1 MYFLCLYGP
10 ACVSTQN
17 LLPSLTVARGARLT
31 REEAWSSRGRFS
43 NDATLGLVRW
53 GKAARTHFSSGVER
67 INTKRSLLHLPRS
80 LTASRIVAVNERKR
94 LSSRFRAAFPYTY
107 IYIRSKYTEKGGA
120 TMPEIFV

>member
-1 MYFLCLYGP
+1 MYFLCLYEP
-10 ACVSTQN
+10 ACISTQN
-17 LLPSLTVARGARLT
+17 LLPSLAVARGARLT

-43 NDATLGLVRW
+43 NDATLGSGRW
-53 GKAARTHFSSGVER
+53 GKVPAPISAGEWSASIR
-67 INTKRSLLHLPRS
+67 KRSLLHLPRS

-107 IYIRSKYTEKGGA
+107 IYIRSKYTEKSGA

>member
-10 ACVSTQN
+10 VCISTQN
-17 LLPSLTVARGARLT
+17 LLPSMTVARGARLT

-53 GKAARTHFSSGVER
+53 GKVPAPISAAEWSASIR
-67 INTKRSLLHLPRS
+67 KRSLLHLPRS
-80 LTASRIVAVNERKR
+80 LTASRIVAINERKR

-107 IYIRSKYTEKGGA
+107 IYIRSKYTGKGGA
-120 TMPEIFV
+120 IMPEIFV

>member
-17 LLPSLTVARGARLT
+17 LLPSMTVARGARLT

-67 INTKRSLLHLPRS
+67 INTQTLAPPFAEVIDREQNRCDQ
-80 LTASRIVAVNERKR
+80 RKKT
-94 LSSRFRAAFPYTY
+94 L
-107 IYIRSKYTEKGGA
+107 
-120 TMPEIFV
+120 V